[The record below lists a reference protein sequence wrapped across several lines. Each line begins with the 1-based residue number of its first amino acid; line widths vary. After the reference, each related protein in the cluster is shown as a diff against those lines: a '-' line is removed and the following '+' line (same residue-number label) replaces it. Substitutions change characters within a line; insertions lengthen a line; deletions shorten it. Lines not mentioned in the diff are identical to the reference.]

1 MAVVR
6 RIFEMLGTEGATF
19 YAVQHE
25 LKRRG
30 VPSPSGNTLWSYP
43 TLRMI
48 VLDDVYR
55 PHTYE
60 VIAEQVSA
68 EVAGRLEPEETYGIW
83 WFNRRRGEM
92 RKVVEAGPDGER
104 VYRKRYKQAQKPRSE
119 WVAVPIP
126 DAAIPWEW
134 VDAARQAIKDNKRAS
149 NAGRRFWPLSG
160 GVLRC
165 PTCDWAMSPHTIAP
179 GAKSR
184 KRYYYYRCSNHMKTA
199 YDGCSNYR
207 HYREQELE
215 EQVWQEVRALLRDPD
230 KLRAGID
237 TVIEMRRSALRG
249 DPEREAKVWLDKLA
263 EVDQERRGYLRL
275 AARGRITD
283 AELDEA
289 FAELEETRQTSEQEL
304 AAALGR
310 REEIEELE
318 RARDTL
324 LESYEALALEE
335 LDDLT
340 PEEHHGF
347 YRTLRMIVYV
357 HPEGGVEL
365 TGEFLPFGPFGPAG
379 PDDPTS
385 GGSGGAPGSNGTGPG
400 GNGGGSS
407 ATRGFSTNKSTLAC
421 AGDATVRRASA
432 GHPRRA
438 GQATRMPSPPPGG
451 CQGPLRA
458 ARPVFGGGT
467 SGTCRRSSGPGP

>member
-1 MAVVR
+1 
-6 RIFEMLGTEGATF
+6 
-19 YAVQHE
+19 
-25 LKRRG
+25 
-30 VPSPSGNTLWSYP
+30 
-43 TLRMI
+43 
-48 VLDDVYR
+48 
-55 PHTYE
+55 
-60 VIAEQVSA
+60 
-68 EVAGRLEPEETYGIW
+68 
-83 WFNRRRGEM
+83 
-92 RKVVEAGPDGER
+92 
-104 VYRKRYKQAQKPRSE
+104 
-119 WVAVPIP
+119 
-126 DAAIPWEW
+126 
-134 VDAARQAIKDNKRAS
+134 
-149 NAGRRFWPLSG
+149 
-160 GVLRC
+160 
-165 PTCDWAMSPHTIAP
+165 
-179 GAKSR
+179 
-184 KRYYYYRCSNHMKTA
+184 MKTA

-365 TGEFLPFGPFGPAG
+365 TGEFLPFGPAG

-385 GGSGGAPGSNGTGPG
+385 GGSGGTPGSNGTGPG

-407 ATRGFSTNKSTLAC
+407 ATRGFSTNINTRAY
-421 AGDATVRRASA
+421 AGAATALPA
-432 GHPRRA
+432 FADHPH
-438 GQATRMPSPPPGG
+438 QATPAVRKLSRLHGVCPGRR
-451 CQGPLRA
+451 QG
-458 ARPVFGGGT
+458 ARQVF
-467 SGTCRRSSGPGP
+467 